1 MEERGHLLPF
11 PQAPDGVEL
20 RHLRAFVAVA
30 EELSFARAAER
41 LYVSQPALSRQ
52 IRGLEQLLGVEL
64 LRRSTH
70 RVELTLAG
78 EALLGRARGLLREV
92 DEAVAATLAVG
103 GELIGRISRLWEPMV
118 GLLGDEGDLQAA
130 RNAIEDLNAQIP
142 TPDGVRVRPVT
153 AGGVPALVVSP
164 AEQPPPTILYLHGGG
179 YVLGSAYGYQPHA
192 GAVALAANAGVV
204 VPDYRLAPEHPYP
217 AAVEDTRRAYEWLI
231 ERQAPET
238 VTVAGDSCGAGL
250 VMALLLSLRDD
261 GLPLPGAGVLLCPW
275 LDLELA
281 GAPETADVPGA
292 GLDEARRCV
301 DMYLN
306 GHDPADPLVAPLK
319 ADLHGLPP
327 LLVQAA
333 TGDARLVDAKGL
345 AARARD
351 HGVDARLDL
360 YPVDAHAFH
369 LFWSFLPEAA
379 DALAAAG
386 AFIASTTQPHG
397 AQPVRGTRA

>member
-78 EALLGRARGLLREV
+78 AALLDRARGLLREV

-103 GELIGRISRLWEPMV
+103 GELLGRISRLWEPMV
-118 GLLGDEGDLQAA
+118 GLLGDAGDLQAA
-130 RNAIEDLNAQIP
+130 RNAIEDLNAQIA

-164 AEQPPPTILYLHGGG
+164 ADQPPATVLYLHGGG

-192 GAVALAANAGVV
+192 GALALASQAGVV

-217 AAVEDTRRAYEWLI
+217 AAVEDAQRAYRWLI

-238 VTVAGDSCGAGL
+238 ITVAGDSCGAGL
-250 VMALLLSLRDD
+250 VMSLLLTLRRD
-261 GLPLPGAGVLLCPW
+261 GLPLPTAGVLLCPW

-281 GAPETADVPGA
+281 GAPATSDIPGA

-301 DMYLN
+301 DMYLA
-306 GHDPADPLVAPLK
+306 GHDPTDPLVAPLQ

-333 TGDARLVDAKGL
+333 TGDARLVDAKAL
-345 AARARD
+345 VARARD

-386 AFIASTTQPHG
+386 EFIASAPQRDG
-397 AQPVRGTRA
+397 AQPVRGPRA